1 MIVMLYYTFTIRYIF
16 NSQLMRGT
24 VHPCI
29 SYVCTYMNSR
39 LIKTLINWNGTWTVT
54 SLAGQEVE
62 LVWVVAQCQLQ
73 IVSTPQ
79 CIALTLEPNSWGG
92 AGLGTPTLLSAIVL
106 KFYKIG
112 TCVTCNW
119 SGNNINIKNIY
130 TGINNDNMP
139 GMYLGILT
147 PWTVSPLSQ
156 GRDWSWCRR
165 WHETNHI

>member
-1 MIVMLYYTFTIRYIF
+1 MRKEHWLDAGLMLLPSMIVMLYYTFTIRYIF

-79 CIALTLEPNSWGG
+79 CIALTLEPNS
-92 AGLGTPTLLSAIVL
+92 
-106 KFYKIG
+106 
-112 TCVTCNW
+112 
-119 SGNNINIKNIY
+119 
-130 TGINNDNMP
+130 
-139 GMYLGILT
+139 
-147 PWTVSPLSQ
+147 
-156 GRDWSWCRR
+156 
-165 WHETNHI
+165 